1 MGKWQYQ
8 PRGRAQNRAQEWP
21 FEREGYS
28 DQPQAA
34 YAAAPTANVEVSHS
48 GRLASFLGSV
58 LAGAGGIWT
67 ARVASQSN
75 FDPSALT
82 LNSHPI
88 ELTGIGILI
97 WLYGK
102 YRKSVAAR

>member
-1 MGKWQYQ
+1 MGKWKYQ
-8 PRGRAQNRAQEWP
+8 PRERAQNRAQEWP

-28 DQPQAA
+28 DQPQTA
-34 YAAAPTANVEVSHS
+34 YAPAPSTNIRPSHA
-48 GRLASFLGSV
+48 GKLEAFLGSIM
-58 LAGAGGIWT
+58 AGAGAIWT
-67 ARVASQSN
+67 AQVASQSN

-97 WLYGK
+97 WLHGK
-102 YRKSVAAR
+102 YRKSISAR